1 MDSPGPSR
9 YPGRM
14 IARRAHIAR
23 LEALLARHPIVAVL
37 GARQVGKTTLAR
49 EVARRCK
56 RPVTWLDLES
66 LADQTRLAEPLA
78 ALRDLRGL
86 VVVDEV
92 QRRPDLLPVVR
103 ELAARPRRPARFLL
117 LGKPSPDLLRRGAE
131 ALGDRA
137 AWHELGGFSLAE
149 VGAEELERL
158 WLRGGLPRSF
168 LAQAHAASAAWRR
181 DYLAAFLERDLPQL
195 GVGVPLASLR
205 AFWAALARQSGQLW
219 RPKAMARSLN
229 ASESAVA
236 RWLELSATTGIV
248 RALPALRA
256 AGAAGA
262 AGAARK
268 ASPVRVHVADSGLLH
283 TLLGVETGRQL
294 EASPLRDASWRAFAL
309 AAIVDRL
316 GAHAAE
322 CWHAAAPG
330 GGAVDLV
337 VVRGERRLG
346 FVLAPGEPPADPAPW
361 REAPAALD
369 LARLFVVH
377 AGERRGT
384 LAARIAALPLAR
396 VPADLAPLAE

>member
-9 YPGRM
+9 YPRRM

-23 LEALLARHPIVAVL
+23 VEALLARHPIVAVL

-49 EVARRCK
+49 EVARRAK
-56 RPVTWLDLES
+56 PPVAWLDLES
-66 LADQTRLAEPLA
+66 LADQTRLAEPLT

-205 AFWAALARQSGQLW
+205 ALWTALARQSGQLW

-248 RALPALRA
+248 RALPALA
-256 AGAAGA
+256 AADAP
-262 AGAARK
+262 RK
-268 ASPVRVHVADSGLLH
+268 AAPLRVHVADSGLLH
-283 TLLGVETGRQL
+283 TLLGVETARQL

-309 AAIVDRL
+309 GAIVDRL
-316 GAHAAE
+316 GALAAE
-322 CWHAAAPG
+322 CRHAAAPG

-346 FVLAPGEPPADPAPW
+346 FVLAPGEPPADLAPW

-384 LAARIAALPLAR
+384 LAAKIAALPLAR
-396 VPADLAPLAE
+396 VPAELAPLAE